1 MVEKTVFRF
10 SCNVFISYI
19 LFPKMQIL
27 FRKLG
32 KRIAVFP
39 REVDRYKLD
48 IFPHQP
54 FYMTHIYEHD
64 LAWDLGN
71 EVGARILRHPFCFC
85 WFAGVSCWTKP
96 SLHHHPSY
104 KMFINM
110 EPRHSVSSRPGS
122 FAKWLPWRH
131 VLSQFPAHSLAF
143 FEFHDESLLVAY
155 DSMAPQ
161 CAPVLHFWPLR

>member
-1 MVEKTVFRF
+1 
-10 SCNVFISYI
+10 
-19 LFPKMQIL
+19 
-27 FRKLG
+27 
-32 KRIAVFP
+32 
-39 REVDRYKLD
+39 
-48 IFPHQP
+48 
-54 FYMTHIYEHD
+54 

-122 FAKWLPWRH
+122 FTKWWPWRH
-131 VLSQFPAHSLAF
+131 RVFVQGDTNRVNVFGVRVKKYFPGGFLWIYKYIYTKIRWY
-143 FEFHDESLLVAY
+143 V
-155 DSMAPQ
+155 
-161 CAPVLHFWPLR
+161 